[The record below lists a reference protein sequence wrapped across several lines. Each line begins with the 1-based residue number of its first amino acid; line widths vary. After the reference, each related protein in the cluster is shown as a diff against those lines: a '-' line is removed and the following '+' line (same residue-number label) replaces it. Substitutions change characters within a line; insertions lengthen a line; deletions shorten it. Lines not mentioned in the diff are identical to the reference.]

1 MHEMSLCEG
10 ILQVVEDVAARD
22 GFSSVKRVRLEIG
35 KFAGVE
41 PDALRFGFD
50 VVMRGSIA
58 DGAALE
64 ILECPGEAF
73 CFDCCENVTIEGRLD
88 PCPKCGGAR
97 LTPTGGDQMKIKDL
111 EVQ

>member
-10 ILQVVEDVAARD
+10 ILQVVEDAAARD
-22 GFSSVKRVRLEIG
+22 GFSCVSRVRLEIG

-58 DGAALE
+58 DGASLE

-73 CFDCCENVTIEGRLD
+73 CFDCCETVTVENRLD
-88 PCPKCGGAR
+88 PCPSCGGSR
-97 LTPTGGDQMKIKDL
+97 LTPTGGDQMTIKDL